1 MPPPMSPPIPT
12 KAPGRRLAEAIEV
25 HPQTVYG
32 WPFLPRAPDGDID
45 IAELLRRGVEACRSG
60 ARSGTDDD
68 LDLASER
75 ARLAKEQAD
84 GQAMKNALARGEVVP
99 RADVVAGI
107 QSCFANARARLLG
120 IPVKAAPALV
130 GEGNLAVIRDKL
142 TGFIH
147 EACGEL
153 ASVRAIS
160 APAGGPVDGGGG
172 DGGDGAVGAASDADG
187 ERVGGSVSR
196 PVTRG
201 KRRAG
206 PMAD

>member
-1 MPPPMSPPIPT
+1 MATQAQVADHLFMSRQAVSEFVARGIFP
-12 KAPGRRLAEAIEV
+12 AAGPGDLD
-25 HPQTVYG
+25 Q
-32 WPFLPRAPDGDID
+32 D
-45 IAELLRRGVEACRSG
+45 ACRKAYILHQREIAAG
-60 ARSGTDDD
+60 RSGTDDD

-160 APAGGPVDGGGG
+160 APAGGPVDGGGS